1 MNHSFEYTMTK
12 SDVKFNGKPI
22 FSYRIR
28 LKTHYNNTFVMQLMR
43 QWTNDDK
50 VIKYFQYCQC
60 YID

>member
-1 MNHSFEYTMTK
+1 MTK